1 MRTKRSMLAAAVA
14 VVGLLLTSCTVTIQP
29 SPGFQ
34 ITFNDV
40 ITEFRPTRG
49 VGSTYYVG
57 EEVRFLL
64 TVTQPGYITLSAIDP
79 DGSVYVFSRNILV
92 PRGSSVLPLDSQ
104 RVVYNAAPPRGH
116 HRIRATFTANPT
128 SGTVVYRGRRGD
140 AEWSAAIELE
150 LRQAD
155 VRDWAETTL
164 VIR

>member
-1 MRTKRSMLAAAVA
+1 MRTKRQMLAVAAVA
-14 VVGLLLTSCTVTIQP
+14 IGLLLTSCTVTINP

-34 ITFNDV
+34 VTLNDV

-57 EEVRFLL
+57 EEVEFLV
-64 TVTQPGYITLSAIDP
+64 TVRQSGYLTLSAIDP

-150 LRQAD
+150 LKQAD
-155 VRDWAETTL
+155 VRDYAETTL